1 MTGQID
7 SPTYQ
12 ELLRVFARIGLL
24 SFGGPA
30 GLTPEMVRRMNEA
43 LVRGMQNKDTL
54 ERFHNIGAIVHT
66 SSAEE
71 FSAFVRSEHARWGEV
86 IRSAGIKLD

>member
-1 MTGQID
+1 
-7 SPTYQ
+7 
-12 ELLRVFARIGLL
+12 
-24 SFGGPA
+24 
-30 GLTPEMVRRMNEA
+30 
-43 LVRGMQNKDTL
+43 MQNKDTL